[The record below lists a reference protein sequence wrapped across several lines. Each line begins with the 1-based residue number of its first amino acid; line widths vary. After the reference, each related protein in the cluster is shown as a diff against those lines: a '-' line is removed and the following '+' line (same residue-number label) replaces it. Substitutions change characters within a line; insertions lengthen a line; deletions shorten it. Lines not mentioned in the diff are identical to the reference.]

1 MSKRKQ
7 HFREFKVKLALKRQG
22 GRLGV
27 GKPVLRE
34 SNVDQP
40 MKTGAA
46 GWRARCF

>member
-27 GKPVLRE
+27 VTCPPRLPH
-34 SNVDQP
+34 S
-40 MKTGAA
+40 
-46 GWRARCF
+46 